1 MKKCLPT
8 ISAKKYFRLKRHN
21 DKVSGFTLIELL
33 IVIAIIGILATLISA
48 NYIGVR
54 QRARDTSRK
63 SDLRQIQSALEL
75 YKSDVGSYPNGFS
88 NKSVTNTATCNNA
101 SRVAFSYNTVNYMT
115 KVPCDPLSS
124 STFNGGNYYY
134 TSTSGATYTLAA
146 CLENSNDGDMD
157 STTTSPGAFSGSCP
171 SGKFYVLTN
180 P

>member
-1 MKKCLPT
+1 MKNHLPINFAT
-8 ISAKKYFRLKRHN
+8 ISYFLKGQSRRT
-21 DKVSGFTLIELL
+21 SGFTLIELL

-63 SDLRQIQSALEL
+63 SDLRQLQSALEL

-88 NKSVTNTATCNNA
+88 NKSVTNTASCNNA

-134 TSTSGATYTLAA
+134 TSPAGATYTLAA
-146 CLENSNDGDMD
+146 CLENSNDGDTD

>member
-1 MKKCLPT
+1 MKNYLPT
-8 ISAKKYFRLKRHN
+8 IFSSIRKDNRYTSYS
-21 DKVSGFTLIELL
+21 SGFTLIELL

-48 NYIGVR
+48 NYVGVR

-88 NKSVTNTATCNNA
+88 NKSVTNTASCNNA
-101 SRVAFSYNTVNYMT
+101 SRVAFSYNTVTYMA

-124 STFNGGNYYY
+124 SSFNGGNYYY
-134 TSTSGATYTLAA
+134 TSAAGATYILGA
-146 CLENSNDGDMD
+146 CLENANDGDTD
-157 STTTSPGAFSGSCP
+157 STTTAPGASSGSCP
-171 SGKFYVLTN
+171 SGKYYVLTN